1 MDLARPTNG
10 TDIERMVEHLGGDP
24 PRVIN
29 YAGVNAAH
37 SLDDLFNGHSGVAI
51 LVFNSVQN
59 NTPFGHWQCI
69 TRRND
74 RRLPAID
81 YFDPYGRQPDSGLTE
96 GLIPP
101 AVRRRFGIIHP
112 KLYELLVAY
121 PGEVTYSEFPLQAME
136 PDVQTCG
143 RWVACRIAM
152 REDTPEQ
159 FAETF
164 QRAAYR
170 QGTTPDVIC
179 AQITPFE

>member
-1 MDLARPTNG
+1 MDLAQPTNG
-10 TDIERMVEHLGGDP
+10 ADIVRMVEAIGGDS

-37 SLDDLFNGHSGVAI
+37 SIDELFDGHNAVAI

-59 NTPFGHWQCI
+59 GTPFGHWQSV
-69 TRRND
+69 TKRNN
-74 RRLPAID
+74 RQSSPID
-81 YFDPYGRQPDSGLTE
+81 YFDPYGREPDSGLTE

-101 AVRRRFGIIHP
+101 AIRRRFGIIHP
-112 KLYELLVAY
+112 KLYELLSEY

-136 PDVQTCG
+136 PEVQTCG
-143 RWVACRIAM
+143 RWVACRIGM
-152 REDTPEQ
+152 REFSPDQ
-159 FAETF
+159 FAEMF

-179 AQITPFE
+179 AELTPY